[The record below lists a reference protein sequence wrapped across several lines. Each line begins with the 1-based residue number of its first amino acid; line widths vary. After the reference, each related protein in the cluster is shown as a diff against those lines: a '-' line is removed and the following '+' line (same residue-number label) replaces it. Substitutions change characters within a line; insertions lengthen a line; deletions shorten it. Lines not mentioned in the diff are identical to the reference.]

1 VGRSMFQLHHNGKS
15 YELPQDGKFMID
27 KQSADLVVKTT
38 MSLNPAP
45 YIEGGVLHAETGSN
59 IWIKRP
65 LDEKPEQLKNKY
77 PLQGGTEI
85 YIGPPKMKCKLECK
99 ETRPNVCSLSSETK
113 AGYHTRFCFTQGAG
127 SDVRLDKSPPV
138 SPTKGTRKKWK
149 IAPNLANSVKDH
161 VEDKYL
167 RDNVKM
173 AQLREGYVN
182 LRRKWEILREEKKGW
197 AGLIADVKKKDAE
210 IERLKAELEKLKSKC
225 VRQNQKDSVCRHYS
239 SGDRNHGGQTDQK
252 PNGNRTEMA
261 SMEMKKGLQ
270 ARNEALKSMCM
281 HQNNK
286 VPVYLRYEFFTFAA
300 GRSQDSGKRPD
311 NEEARIAS
319 ILRLF
324 GGDEDEFRK
333 WNKDFC
339 TFMNYWNKDQKD
351 NRLLKQC
358 ANVNEDDYW
367 VT

>member
-1 VGRSMFQLHHNGKS
+1 
-15 YELPQDGKFMID
+15 
-27 KQSADLVVKTT
+27 

-99 ETRPNVCSLSSETK
+99 ETRPN
-113 AGYHTRFCFTQGAG
+113 GAG

-210 IERLKAELEKLKSKC
+210 IERLKAELEKLKS
-225 VRQNQKDSVCRHYS
+225 
-239 SGDRNHGGQTDQK
+239 DRNHGGQTDQK

-270 ARNEALKSMCM
+270 ARNEALK
-281 HQNNK
+281 
-286 VPVYLRYEFFTFAA
+286 T